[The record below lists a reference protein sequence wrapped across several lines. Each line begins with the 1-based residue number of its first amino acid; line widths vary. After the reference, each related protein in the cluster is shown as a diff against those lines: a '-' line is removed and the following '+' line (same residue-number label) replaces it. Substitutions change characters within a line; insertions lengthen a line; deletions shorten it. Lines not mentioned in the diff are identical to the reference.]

1 MKEHQRGFSTIEF
14 LIGAVLMTFVIFF
27 PIAAQME
34 MHTIHKMDQEL
45 DRTLQMAAV
54 KGGVTAQIAMDT
66 LQKLKENGIDAKFTP
81 DTNFYNENPIPRGQE
96 ITVGIQAERPTK
108 SLYASVMSLAGGDD
122 LDTDHFV
129 VKGTIMS
136 EAVQ

>member
-1 MKEHQRGFSTIEF
+1 MRKSQKGFSTIEF

-54 KGGVTAQIAMDT
+54 KGGVTVQNGMDT
-66 LQKLKENGIDAKFTP
+66 LQRLDSDGIDAEFTA
-81 DTNFYNENPIPRGQE
+81 DTNFNIGSPVPRGEE
-96 ITVGIQAERPTK
+96 ITVGIKGERPTK
-108 SLYASVMSLAGGDD
+108 SLYSSVMSLVGGKD

-136 EAVQ
+136 EALQ